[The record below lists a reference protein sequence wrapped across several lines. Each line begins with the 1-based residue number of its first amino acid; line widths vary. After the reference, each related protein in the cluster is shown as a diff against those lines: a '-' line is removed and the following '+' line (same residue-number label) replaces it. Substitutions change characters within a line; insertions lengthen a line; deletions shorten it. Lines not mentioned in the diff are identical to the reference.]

1 MLPVTSVEHTV
12 ANSILIKGNNMSTLF
27 ITIAVILGL
36 IFVVVY
42 LKNTK
47 KELRD
52 MQVSTAR
59 DTATIGIVATATFA
73 KDIIIA
79 TANAGRVAAKVV
91 EKEHTE
97 VIKSARVGVDNII
110 KDNGGTVKQA
120 GVIIGKKVSSAT
132 YLKEANE
139 SLDTMLKDLKS
150 EGY

>member
-1 MLPVTSVEHTV
+1 
-12 ANSILIKGNNMSTLF
+12 MSTLF

-73 KDIIIA
+73 KDIIVA

-139 SLDTMLKDLKS
+139 SLDTMLKDLKA

>member
-1 MLPVTSVEHTV
+1 
-12 ANSILIKGNNMSTLF
+12 MSTLL

-120 GVIIGKKVSSAT
+120 GLTIGRKVSSAT
-132 YLKEANE
+132 YLADANE
-139 SLDTMLKDLKS
+139 SLSTMLKDLKS

>member
-1 MLPVTSVEHTV
+1 
-12 ANSILIKGNNMSTLF
+12 MSTLL

-73 KDIIIA
+73 KDIIVA

-132 YLKEANE
+132 YLTDAND
-139 SLDTMLKDLKS
+139 SLSTMLKDLKS

>member
-1 MLPVTSVEHTV
+1 
-12 ANSILIKGNNMSTLF
+12 MSTLL

-73 KDIIIA
+73 KDIIVA

-120 GVIIGKKVSSAT
+120 GLTIGRKVSSAT

-150 EGY
+150 DGY

>member
-1 MLPVTSVEHTV
+1 
-12 ANSILIKGNNMSTLF
+12 MSTLF

-73 KDIIIA
+73 KDIIVA

-120 GVIIGKKVSSAT
+120 GLTIGRKVSSAT

>member
-1 MLPVTSVEHTV
+1 
-12 ANSILIKGNNMSTLF
+12 MSTLF

-59 DTATIGIVATATFA
+59 DTATIGIVATVTFA

-120 GVIIGKKVSSAT
+120 GLTIGRKVSSAT

>member
-1 MLPVTSVEHTV
+1 
-12 ANSILIKGNNMSTLF
+12 MSTLF

-73 KDIIIA
+73 KDIIVA

-132 YLKEANE
+132 YLTDANE

>member
-1 MLPVTSVEHTV
+1 
-12 ANSILIKGNNMSTLF
+12 
-27 ITIAVILGL
+27 
-36 IFVVVY
+36 
-42 LKNTK
+42 
-47 KELRD
+47 

-73 KDIIIA
+73 KDIIVA

-120 GVIIGKKVSSAT
+120 GLTIGRKVSSAT

>member
-1 MLPVTSVEHTV
+1 
-12 ANSILIKGNNMSTLF
+12 MSTLF

-132 YLKEANE
+132 YLTDANE
-139 SLDTMLKDLKS
+139 SLSTMLKDLKS

>member
-1 MLPVTSVEHTV
+1 
-12 ANSILIKGNNMSTLF
+12 MSTLL

-73 KDIIIA
+73 KDIIVA

-132 YLKEANE
+132 YLTDANE
-139 SLDTMLKDLKS
+139 SLSTMLKDLKS

>member
-1 MLPVTSVEHTV
+1 
-12 ANSILIKGNNMSTLF
+12 MSTLL

-73 KDIIIA
+73 KDIIVA

-110 KDNGGTVKQA
+110 KDNGDTVKQA

>member
-1 MLPVTSVEHTV
+1 
-12 ANSILIKGNNMSTLF
+12 MSTLF

-73 KDIIIA
+73 KDIIVA

-132 YLKEANE
+132 YLTDAND
-139 SLDTMLKDLKS
+139 SLSTMLKDLKS

>member
-1 MLPVTSVEHTV
+1 
-12 ANSILIKGNNMSTLF
+12 MSTLF

-73 KDIIIA
+73 KDIIVA

-97 VIKSARVGVDNII
+97 VIKSARVGVDTII

-120 GVIIGKKVSSAT
+120 GLTIGRKVSSAT

>member
-1 MLPVTSVEHTV
+1 
-12 ANSILIKGNNMSTLF
+12 MSTLL

-73 KDIIIA
+73 KDIIVA

-132 YLKEANE
+132 YLTDANE
-139 SLDTMLKDLKS
+139 SLNTMLKDLKS

>member
-1 MLPVTSVEHTV
+1 
-12 ANSILIKGNNMSTLF
+12 MSTLF

-120 GVIIGKKVSSAT
+120 GLTIGRKVPSAT

>member
-1 MLPVTSVEHTV
+1 
-12 ANSILIKGNNMSTLF
+12 MSTLF

>member
-1 MLPVTSVEHTV
+1 
-12 ANSILIKGNNMSTLF
+12 MSTLL

>member
-1 MLPVTSVEHTV
+1 
-12 ANSILIKGNNMSTLF
+12 MSTLF

-132 YLKEANE
+132 YLTDANE
-139 SLDTMLKDLKS
+139 SLNTMLKDLKS

>member
-1 MLPVTSVEHTV
+1 
-12 ANSILIKGNNMSTLF
+12 MSTLF

-110 KDNGGTVKQA
+110 KDNGGIVKQA
-120 GVIIGKKVSSAT
+120 GLTIGRKVSSAT

>member
-1 MLPVTSVEHTV
+1 
-12 ANSILIKGNNMSTLF
+12 MSTLF

-139 SLDTMLKDLKS
+139 SLDTMLKDLKA

>member
-1 MLPVTSVEHTV
+1 
-12 ANSILIKGNNMSTLF
+12 MSTLF

-73 KDIIIA
+73 KDIIVA

-132 YLKEANE
+132 YLTDANE
-139 SLDTMLKDLKS
+139 SLNTMLKDLKS

>member
-1 MLPVTSVEHTV
+1 
-12 ANSILIKGNNMSTLF
+12 MSTLL

-110 KDNGGTVKQA
+110 KDNGGIVKQA
-120 GVIIGKKVSSAT
+120 GLTIGRKVSSAT

>member
-1 MLPVTSVEHTV
+1 
-12 ANSILIKGNNMSTLF
+12 MSTLF

-73 KDIIIA
+73 KDIIVA

-120 GVIIGKKVSSAT
+120 GLTIGRKVSSAT
-132 YLKEANE
+132 YLTDANE
-139 SLDTMLKDLKS
+139 SLSTMLKDLKS

>member
-1 MLPVTSVEHTV
+1 
-12 ANSILIKGNNMSTLF
+12 MSTLL

-110 KDNGGTVKQA
+110 KDNGDTVKQA

>member
-1 MLPVTSVEHTV
+1 
-12 ANSILIKGNNMSTLF
+12 
-27 ITIAVILGL
+27 
-36 IFVVVY
+36 
-42 LKNTK
+42 
-47 KELRD
+47 

>member
-1 MLPVTSVEHTV
+1 
-12 ANSILIKGNNMSTLF
+12 MSTLF

-120 GVIIGKKVSSAT
+120 GLTIGRKVSSAT
-132 YLKEANE
+132 YLTDANE
-139 SLDTMLKDLKS
+139 SLSTMLKDLKS

>member
-1 MLPVTSVEHTV
+1 
-12 ANSILIKGNNMSTLF
+12 MSTLL

-132 YLKEANE
+132 YLTDANE
-139 SLDTMLKDLKS
+139 SLSTMLKDLKS

>member
-1 MLPVTSVEHTV
+1 
-12 ANSILIKGNNMSTLF
+12 MSTLL

-52 MQVSTAR
+52 MQVSTAG

-73 KDIIIA
+73 KDIIVA

-120 GVIIGKKVSSAT
+120 GLTIGRKVSSAT

-139 SLDTMLKDLKS
+139 SLDTMLKDLKA

>member
-1 MLPVTSVEHTV
+1 
-12 ANSILIKGNNMSTLF
+12 MSTLF

-73 KDIIIA
+73 KDIIVA

-120 GVIIGKKVSSAT
+120 GLTIGRKVSSAT

-139 SLDTMLKDLKS
+139 SLDTMLKDLKA

>member
-1 MLPVTSVEHTV
+1 
-12 ANSILIKGNNMSTLF
+12 MSTLL

-120 GVIIGKKVSSAT
+120 GVTIGRKVSSAT

>member
-1 MLPVTSVEHTV
+1 
-12 ANSILIKGNNMSTLF
+12 MSTLF

-73 KDIIIA
+73 KDIIVA

>member
-1 MLPVTSVEHTV
+1 
-12 ANSILIKGNNMSTLF
+12 MSTLF

-120 GVIIGKKVSSAT
+120 GLTIGRKVSSAT

>member
-1 MLPVTSVEHTV
+1 
-12 ANSILIKGNNMSTLF
+12 MSTLL

-120 GVIIGKKVSSAT
+120 GLTIGRKVSSAT
-132 YLKEANE
+132 YLTDANE
-139 SLDTMLKDLKS
+139 SLSTMLKDLKS

>member
-1 MLPVTSVEHTV
+1 
-12 ANSILIKGNNMSTLF
+12 MSTLL

-139 SLDTMLKDLKS
+139 SLDTMLKDLKA

>member
-1 MLPVTSVEHTV
+1 
-12 ANSILIKGNNMSTLF
+12 MSTLL

-52 MQVSTAR
+52 MQVSTVR

-73 KDIIIA
+73 KDIIVA

-120 GVIIGKKVSSAT
+120 GLTIGRKVSSAT

>member
-1 MLPVTSVEHTV
+1 
-12 ANSILIKGNNMSTLF
+12 MSTLL
-27 ITIAVILGL
+27 ITIVVILGL

-120 GVIIGKKVSSAT
+120 GLTIGRKVSSAT
-132 YLKEANE
+132 YLTDANE
-139 SLDTMLKDLKS
+139 SLSTMLKDLKS

>member
-1 MLPVTSVEHTV
+1 
-12 ANSILIKGNNMSTLF
+12 MSTLL

-132 YLKEANE
+132 YLTDAND
-139 SLDTMLKDLKS
+139 SLSTMLKDLKS

>member
-1 MLPVTSVEHTV
+1 
-12 ANSILIKGNNMSTLF
+12 MSTLL

-73 KDIIIA
+73 KDIIVA
-79 TANAGRVAAKVV
+79 TANAGRVAAKIV

-120 GVIIGKKVSSAT
+120 GLTIGRKVSSAT

>member
-1 MLPVTSVEHTV
+1 
-12 ANSILIKGNNMSTLF
+12 MSTLF

-120 GVIIGKKVSSAT
+120 GLTIGRKVSSAT

-139 SLDTMLKDLKS
+139 SLDTMLKDLKA

>member
-1 MLPVTSVEHTV
+1 
-12 ANSILIKGNNMSTLF
+12 MSTLL

-120 GVIIGKKVSSAT
+120 GVIIGRKVSSAT

-139 SLDTMLKDLKS
+139 SLDTMLKDLKA